1 MAQTPL
7 NYNSLMTGRNGQP
20 FTYKTGTV
28 TGSTDLVKGQV
39 VVLDTGKYRAAVD
52 ADKATDTIGWRILLA
67 DAAVSDGD
75 VDAPLGN
82 SGAVDTR
89 LLVGTGLTIDD
100 TLSDILAMNNI
111 YTFTGT
117 DAVQIAGEDA

>member
-28 TGSTDLVKGQV
+28 TGAADLVKGQV
-39 VVLDTGKYRAAVD
+39 VVLDAGDYRAAVD
-52 ADKATDTIGWRILLA
+52 ADKATDVVGWGILLA
-67 DAAVSDGD
+67 DAAVSGGD
-75 VDAPLGN
+75 VDSPIGN

-89 LLVGTGLTIDD
+89 LLVGAGLTVDD
-100 TLSDILAMNNI
+100 TLSSILAVNNI

-117 DAVQIAGEDA
+117 DSIQIAGEDA